1 MLNKEPEDGNGKTK
15 DEKINENPDGLNQEG
30 RIELNSEINIEERG
44 KIKERKESEAEIDE
58 ALDYILSK
66 SDEILF
72 NKENTLNSQSNPN
85 KQ

>member
-30 RIELNSEINIEERG
+30 KVELNSEINIEERG